1 METIIFEIQDSVAKI
16 TLNRPDVLNSFNR
29 QLAKEFQD
37 VLNTCAKDKTIR
49 AVYLTGSGRAFCAGQ
64 DLAEAI
70 EMGKTGDR
78 DLGDSVEE
86 VYNPI
91 IRAIRNLEKPVI
103 CAVNGV
109 AAGAGASLAFACDV
123 TYAAASSSFLQ
134 AFSKIGLVPDSGGSF
149 FLPRLV
155 GFQKASALMM
165 LAEKVPAEQALQMG
179 MVYKVC
185 ADDKL
190 AEESFAAAKT
200 LAGMPTKALAYI
212 KLMLNESLSN
222 DLDTQLDLERD
233 MQTAAGKT
241 SDYKEGVNAFLEK
254 RKPVFKGE

>member
-29 QLAKEFQD
+29 QMAKEFQAALD
-37 VLNTCAKDKTIR
+37 TCATDKNIR

-70 EMGKTGDR
+70 EMGKTSNR
-78 DLGDSVEE
+78 NLGDSVEE

-91 IRAIRNLEKPVI
+91 IRKMRNLEKPVI

-179 MVYKVC
+179 MIYKVC

-200 LAGMPTKALAYI
+200 LAAMPTKALAYI
-212 KLMLNESLSN
+212 KQMLNKSMSN
-222 DLDTQLDLERD
+222 DLDAQLDLERD
-233 MQTAAGKT
+233 LQTAAGKT
-241 SDYKEGVNAFLEK
+241 TDYKEGVNAFLEK